1 MRVISSLGVLA
12 AAVLATAACGGA
24 AAHAPAGN
32 GGQTGG
38 NPGGGQDAGAN
49 QDAGTASD
57 AGAGPDA
64 GSGQDAGTGQDA
76 GPAPDAG
83 TPDAGTD
90 GGVSVIVPNSAGWTF
105 YQQADGLTSSE
116 VMGASADEGGNIW
129 VAGGTAG
136 VFVLRNGATTFQ
148 QFTLADG
155 LHPYGYMPD
164 GSPADTN
171 PYLEAI
177 SISGGPAGTAFV
189 GYMGKKDPSGLT
201 DCEGNWDGPN
211 PDPAIY
217 KSGDADKLTLNGTGI
232 DVVHYDIFSGLNQIP
247 AETRGREKLC
257 NIYRVVYEHGTNYV
271 WFGANHGFAMGFA
284 NFAGNPTCAGLRSCS
299 GAWEH
304 VHPAINCFKNGQ
316 VVFCTGDYYGVAV
329 DPLTKDPWFGGS
341 DRTTRFR
348 FFTSG
353 NDWVTAQSKTQDP
366 PFVSNRMDVWP
377 DLVQEPAVPQPAER
391 ITDNVSGIAAMPD
404 GSAWIG
410 SFSRGLRHIDANGN
424 LLEDATS
431 RLTSFKLS
439 AVARDPSDDS
449 VWVGY
454 LFQGGVS
461 RRMADGSIRHY
472 SNPVLGNALASST
485 VHDIQFD
492 TSVTPRRVI
501 VSFEIGAI
509 GVYSEQ

>member
-1 MRVISSLGVLA
+1 MRVISALGVVA
-12 AAVLATAACGGA
+12 AAALVAMACGGPA
-24 AAHAPAGN
+24 AKAPVVG
-32 GGQTGG
+32 GGQIGG
-38 NPGGGQDAGAN
+38 NPGGGQDAGAA
-49 QDAGTASD
+49 QD

-64 GSGQDAGTGQDA
+64 GPGQDA
-76 GPAPDAG
+76 GPGPDAGVAPDAG
-83 TPDAGTD
+83 TSPDAGTD
-90 GGVSVIVPNSAGWTF
+90 GGISIIVPNSAGWAF

-189 GYMGKKDPSGLT
+189 GYMGKPVPKGVV

-217 KSGDADKLTLNGTGI
+217 KSGDADKLTLTGSDI
-232 DVVHYDIFSGLNQIP
+232 NVVHYDIFSGPNVIRP
-247 AETRGREKLC
+247 EPRGREKLC
-257 NIYRVVYEHGTNYV
+257 NVVRIAYQHGTNYV
-271 WFGANHGFAMGFA
+271 WFGANHGFAKGLA
-284 NFAGNPTCAGLRSCS
+284 NFAGSPTCDGQYACAGV
-299 GAWEH
+299 WEH
-304 VHPAINCFKNGQ
+304 VHPAINAYSSDDPTNFTE
-316 VVFCTGDYYGVAV
+316 VFLTGDYYGIDF

-353 NDWVTAQSKTQDP
+353 EDYFVAGDKTQL
-366 PFVSNRMDVWP
+366 SQYAANRMDIWP
-377 DLVQEPAVPQPAER
+377 DQVTEPAVPRPSQRVDDA
-391 ITDNVSGIAAMPD
+391 VSGIAAMPD

-410 SFSRGLRHIDANGN
+410 SFAHGLRHIDADGK

-431 RLTSFKLS
+431 RLLFVNLG

-454 LFQGGVS
+454 RWQGGLS
-461 RRMADGSIRHY
+461 RLMPDGSIRHY
-472 SNPVLGNALASST
+472 DANSLGNALANSP
-485 VHDIQFD
+485 VRDIQFD
-492 TSVTPRRVI
+492 TSATPRRVI
-501 VSFEIGAI
+501 VSFEIGAV
-509 GVYSEQ
+509 GVYSGQ